1 MSPPPLPQPSAL
13 CPFLHLSSLHLS
25 FVLSA
30 VRQLHIQ
37 GKQASSSPGL
47 IPRALT
53 GERRC
58 LPGQLHFHLEG
69 RQEAWLGLQA
79 HLGGGETATWPA
91 WLGSLASVTMVGLR
105 EKKSPKKRETLQ
117 KKE

>member
-1 MSPPPLPQPSAL
+1 MSPPPLPQPSSL

-47 IPRALT
+47 VPRALT

-69 RQEAWLGLQA
+69 RQEVWLGVQA
-79 HLGGGETATWPA
+79 HLGDGETATWPA
-91 WLGSLASVTMVGLR
+91 WLGSLASVAMVGLR
-105 EKKSPKKRETLQ
+105 EKSPKKRETLQ
-117 KKE
+117 KEE